1 MNGKPE
7 FVHLHNHSEYSFLD
21 GILRFSDH
29 KGNPSSL
36 IEGLAKEGAKGF
48 AITDHGNMFGAIE
61 CYRSAP
67 RWTSSPSSAR
77 ALIVKGSR
85 TDRGHSERENH
96 HVVCL
101 AKDFE
106 GYQNL
111 MALSSAAFLEGFYY
125 SPRIDRE
132 ILAKHAKG
140 LVILSGCVKGEISQA
155 ILAGDAA
162 RAEKL
167 AGAYRDLADPGC
179 FFLEMMDHGI
189 EDEGR
194 ANQGMIELHRR
205 TGIPLVATNDCHYA
219 RKTDAEAHDARICI
233 SGRAPDRHGPSAL
246 LRARKSCQV
255 SGRDDRLFDSAP
267 EALAN
272 TVSRDVPPRYPTSIP
287 GKVHPSSSRSPRARR
302 RTPTCER
309 LARGA

>member
-1 MNGKPE
+1 MLRRRRGEFKPII
-7 FVHLHNHSEYSFLD
+7 
-21 GILRFSDH
+21 G
-29 KGNPSSL
+29 SSS
-36 IEGLAKEGAKGF
+36 
-48 AITDHGNMFGAIE
+48 H
-61 CYRSAP
+61 RS
-67 RWTSSPSSAR
+67 
-77 ALIVKGSR
+77 SR
-85 TDRGHSERENH
+85 RGHSEREKR

-111 MALSSAAFLEGFYY
+111 MALSSAAFIEGFYY

-233 SGRAPDRHGPSAL
+233 STGSLVESA
-246 LRARKSCQV
+246 
-255 SGRDDRLFDSAP
+255 DRLRMTTQELYFKSPEEMIKLFSHMP
-267 EALAN
+267 EAIQN
-272 TVSRDVPPRYPTSIP
+272 TMTVAEMCNLRIDSSKLYLPEFDIP
-287 GKVHPSSSRSPRARR
+287 AEYRQKYGPEGEFEYLKALWCRA
-302 RTPTCER
+302 
-309 LARGA
+309 L